1 VFAYISTH
9 NTAHSTLTDL
19 HVDANCKSRGSH
31 AHFHTRHACLYT
43 SLKFTSV
50 HNQFVFVYS

>member
-9 NTAHSTLTDL
+9 NIAHSTLTDL
-19 HVDANCKSRGSH
+19 HVDANCISRGSH

-50 HNQFVFVYS
+50 HNQFRV